1 MSILDVKNLV
11 HTVGDKKLFNDASM
25 SLFGGDKL
33 GLTGL
38 NGAGKSTFINILIG
52 EIIPDSGMVK
62 WNPKNKLG
70 YLDQHARVKNEGIT
84 VRSHL
89 TDAFSHLFKVQK
101 KLTDIT
107 SQIAE
112 NLDSTDLDVL
122 MEEMGELQMQLEIE
136 DFYTLESEIDKTAEG
151 LGLTAFGLDT
161 PLSRLSG
168 GQRAKVMLAKL
179 LLEAPDVLL
188 LDEPTNFLDREHIDW
203 LAKYLQGFKG
213 SFIVV
218 SHDFSFLNRIVNCIC
233 DIEFGAIARY
243 NGTYESFVNQKEQR
257 HAQHIKNYESQQK
270 EIAKL
275 EDYVQRN
282 IVRASTSK
290 MAKSRRKALERMDV
304 IEKPQESPNP
314 TFLFSMKPVIG
325 KALMTTEN
333 LIVGYTQQLLPE
345 IEFSINVGQRL
356 AITGFNG
363 IGKST
368 LLKTICGII
377 PCLGGKISLSDKTI
391 ISYYEQDNIFNNF
404 QISPIEEIREI
415 YPLMEQKLIRSSLGR
430 CGLRGD
436 QAMQSLSTLSGG
448 EQAKVKICKL
458 MLSPCNLL
466 VLDEPTN
473 HLDTKAVNR
482 LKVAMEQFEGGIL
495 FVSHSKQFVEEV
507 ATDILDLEKLFD

>member
-52 EIIPDSGMVK
+52 EIVPDSGMVK

-136 DFYTLESEIDKTAEG
+136 DFYPLESEIDKTAEG

-290 MAKSRRKALERMDV
+290 MAKSRRK
-304 IEKPQESPNP
+304 
-314 TFLFSMKPVIG
+314 
-325 KALMTTEN
+325 
-333 LIVGYTQQLLPE
+333 
-345 IEFSINVGQRL
+345 
-356 AITGFNG
+356 
-363 IGKST
+363 
-368 LLKTICGII
+368 
-377 PCLGGKISLSDKTI
+377 
-391 ISYYEQDNIFNNF
+391 
-404 QISPIEEIREI
+404 
-415 YPLMEQKLIRSSLGR
+415 
-430 CGLRGD
+430 
-436 QAMQSLSTLSGG
+436 
-448 EQAKVKICKL
+448 
-458 MLSPCNLL
+458 
-466 VLDEPTN
+466 
-473 HLDTKAVNR
+473 
-482 LKVAMEQFEGGIL
+482 
-495 FVSHSKQFVEEV
+495 
-507 ATDILDLEKLFD
+507 